1 MRLNNLKASDRV
13 SIARNPER
21 PGAAEY
27 IKEIFTDF
35 IPLCGDRRNGE
46 DESVLGG
53 IAMYRGIPV
62 TVIGIRKGRNLEENM
77 KYRFGMPNPEGYRKA
92 QRLMKQAE
100 KFGRPVITFID
111 TPGAYPG
118 IEAEA
123 GGQGQAI
130 AESIA
135 IMSALKV
142 PTVAVFTGEG
152 GSGGALA
159 LSVSDRIIMLE
170 NSIFSILSPEGFA
183 SILWKDSAKWE
194 EACDVMKLTAPD
206 LKEYGIC
213 DYIVPEGEEGAKLSD
228 AYIYSEV
235 DKTIFQALKSLE
247 KKSGETLVKE
257 RYRKLRNIGNMRNR
271 KGKN

>member
-21 PGAAEY
+21 PGAADY

-35 IPLCGDRRNGE
+35 IPFAGDRRNGE
-46 DESVLGG
+46 DQSILGG
-53 IAMYRGIPV
+53 IAIYRGIPV
-62 TVIGIRKGRNLEENM
+62 TVIGIRKGRSLEENM

-92 QRLMKQAE
+92 QRLMKQAD

-130 AESIA
+130 AESLA
-135 IMSALKV
+135 VMSGLKV

-159 LSVSDRIIMLE
+159 LGVSDRIIMLE

-183 SILWKDSAKWE
+183 SILWKDSSRWE
-194 EACDVMKLTAPD
+194 EACEVMKLTAGD

-213 DYIVPEGEEGAKLSD
+213 DYVISEGSEGARVDD
-228 AYIYSEV
+228 AYIYNAV
-235 DKTIFQALKSLE
+235 DKGIATALKSLE
-247 KKSGETLVKE
+247 KKSGDVLVKE
-257 RYRKLRNIGNMRNR
+257 RYRKLRNIGNR
-271 KGKN
+271 KK